1 MLKNTIV
8 ALAAI
13 VGLLVP
19 AKADNSSTNL
29 PANTITISAVID
41 KKDIVVIRG
50 DKLWLTHIDGE
61 FPTNVLVN
69 GNSWNPVWEG
79 EDSDTYTMKNPS
91 RFLPMDSRR
100 GLFFMST
107 VQTDASV
114 EIIEYPDEFSEWI
127 LMVSLDNTK
136 GTAPSK
142 IDLTISWKDESVPVI
157 LPKNTV
163 PYKPPKTAPSPTPV
177 GLI

>member
-19 AKADNSSTNL
+19 AKADNTSTNL
-29 PANTITISAVID
+29 AANTITISAIVD

-50 DKLWLTHIDGE
+50 DKLWITHVNGE
-61 FPTNVLVN
+61 FPTNILVN
-69 GNSWNPVWEG
+69 GNFWNPVWED

-100 GLFFMST
+100 GLLFMSA
-107 VQTDASV
+107 VQSGATV
-114 EIIEYPDEFSEWI
+114 EIIEYPDETSEWI
-127 LMVSLDNTK
+127 LMISLDNTK
-136 GTAPSK
+136 GTVPTK
-142 IDLTISWKDESVPVI
+142 IDLTISWKDESAPVV
-157 LPKNTV
+157 LPNHFVECTM
-163 PYKPPKTAPSPTPV
+163 PSPTPV
-177 GLI
+177 GLR

>member
-1 MLKNTIV
+1 MLKNTII
-8 ALAAI
+8 ALVAI
-13 VGLLVP
+13 VGLLVS
-19 AKADNSSTNL
+19 AKADNTSTNL
-29 PANTITISAVID
+29 PANTIAFSAIVD

-50 DKLWLTHIDGE
+50 DKLWITHIDGE
-61 FPTNVLVN
+61 FPTNILVN
-69 GNSWNPVWEG
+69 GNSWNPIWENK
-79 EDSDTYTMKNPS
+79 DSDTYTMKNPS

-127 LMVSLDNTK
+127 LMISLNNTK
-136 GTAPSK
+136 GATQTK
-142 IDLTISWKDESVPVI
+142 IDLTISWKDESVPVV

-163 PYKPPKTAPSPTPV
+163 PYKPQKTAPSPTPV